1 MRIVMKFGG
10 TSMAGAEKIRG
21 SAKIA
26 LDAARAHQ
34 VVTVVSAMDGVTEQL
49 LDLAQAAAGGEN
61 AEAKRLLTDLRS
73 SHEAAARELDAAR
86 VVGDTLAKLEHAVMG
101 VHAAGALTARLRDG
115 IVAFGEVLAAQL
127 MGGAMKCPAMEGQEA
142 GIVTDD
148 RFGEADPLMETS
160 MLQVRRTIEPMLAR
174 GQLVVTGFIAA
185 NQHGVRT
192 TIGRGGSDYTAT
204 ILGAALKA
212 DEVWIWSD
220 VDGLLTADPRVV
232 RDARLLTHIGASEAV
247 EMGKFGAKS
256 MHPRALEPAAQY
268 RLRVRM
274 RNTFKPEG
282 AGTLIT
288 ADAPVDAAHPV
299 RAAQALKK
307 MALITVG
314 GAGMVGRPG
323 TAAAMFDALATARVN
338 VHMISQSVS
347 EAGISVVVGSA
358 QADQARAALQRALLP
373 AGYARTIDVLDGVS
387 IVAIIGPGMKGTPGI
402 AARAFAAL
410 ADAKVNLIAIAQ
422 GSSELSI
429 SVAVLDSAGA
439 DAVRALHAA
448 FDLGSPT

>member
-1 MRIVMKFGG
+1 MLIVMKFGG
-10 TSMAGAEKIRG
+10 TSMAGAAKIRG
-21 SAKIA
+21 SAAIA
-26 LDAARAHQ
+26 IDAARQHR

-49 LDLAQAAAGGEN
+49 LDLAAAAASGDN
-61 AEAKRLLTDLRS
+61 AEAQRLLAVLRTD
-73 SHEAAARELDAAR
+73 HEAAATELGAVDAIREVLK
-86 VVGDTLAKLEHAVMG
+86 KLEHAVAG
-101 VHAAGALTARLRDG
+101 VAAAGSLTPRLRDS
-115 IVAFGEVLAAQL
+115 IVAFGEVLAARL
-127 MGGAMKCPAMEGQEA
+127 MGGAMNCPVLEGQEA
-142 GIVTDD
+142 GIITDD

-160 MLQVRRTIEPMLAR
+160 MLQVRRTVEPLLAR
-174 GQLVVTGFIAA
+174 GPVVVTGFIAA

-192 TIGRGGSDYTAT
+192 TLGRGGSDYTAT
-204 ILGAALKA
+204 ILGAALRA

-232 RDARLLTHIGASEAV
+232 KDARLLTHIGAAEAV

-288 ADAPVDAAHPV
+288 SDAPMDAAHPV

-307 MALITVG
+307 MALLTVG

-323 TAAAMFDALATARVN
+323 TAAAMFDALAVARVN

-347 EAGISVVVGSA
+347 EAGISVVVGEG

-373 AGYARTIDVLDGVS
+373 AGYARTIDVQEGVS
-387 IVAIIGPGMKGTPGI
+387 IVAVIGPGMKGTPGI
-402 AARAFAAL
+402 AAKAFTAL
-410 ADAKVNLIAIAQ
+410 AEARINLIAIAQ

-429 SVAVLDSAGA
+429 SVAVLESAGA

-448 FDLGSPT
+448 FDLSTTR

>member
-10 TSMAGAEKIRG
+10 TSMAGAAKIRG
-21 SAKIA
+21 SAAIA
-26 LDAARAHQ
+26 LDAAQNNQ

-49 LDLAQAAAGGEN
+49 LDLADAAATGDTSETQ
-61 AEAKRLLTDLRS
+61 RLLATLRAD
-73 SHEAAARELDAAR
+73 HEAAARELNALEAIQAGLTR
-86 VVGDTLAKLEHAVMG
+86 LEHAVVG
-101 VHAAGALTARLRDG
+101 VSAAGALTARLRDS
-115 IVAFGEVLAAQL
+115 IVAFGEVLAARL
-127 MGGAMKCPAMEGQEA
+127 MGGAMKCTALEGQEA

-160 MLQVRRTIEPMLAR
+160 MLQVRRTIEPLLVK
-174 GQLVVTGFIAA
+174 GPVVVTGFIAA

-232 RDARLLTHIGASEAV
+232 KDARLLTHIGASEAV

-274 RNTFKPEG
+274 RNTFKPDG

-288 ADAPVDAAHPV
+288 VDAPVDAAHPV

-323 TAAAMFDALATARVN
+323 TAAAMFEALAQARVN

-347 EAGISVVVGSA
+347 EAGISVVVGAA

-373 AGYARTIDVLDGVS
+373 AGYARTIDVLEGVS
-387 IVAIIGPGMKGTPGI
+387 IVAVIGPGMKGTPGI
-402 AARAFAAL
+402 AARAFTAL
-410 ADAKVNLIAIAQ
+410 ADAKINLIAIAQ

-429 SVAVLDSAGA
+429 SVAVLDSAGP

-448 FDLGSPT
+448 FDLGSSV